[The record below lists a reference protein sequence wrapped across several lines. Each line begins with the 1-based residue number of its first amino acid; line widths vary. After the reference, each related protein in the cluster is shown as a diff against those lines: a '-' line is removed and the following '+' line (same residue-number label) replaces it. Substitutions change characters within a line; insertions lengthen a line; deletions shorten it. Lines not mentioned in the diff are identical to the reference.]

1 MGALLCYNPAILH
14 RLIARLPWDEEKT
27 DHVKIPLVSAVTHA
41 YFHQGAPESGAGSL
55 KPAPRVPAI
64 LVGGMAAS
72 LASVFVFGKLSE
84 ELWEKEAMALDSD
97 VVALARAT
105 RSSAG
110 DRLFSAIT
118 ATGEPWALAST
129 FGAVELRWLA
139 TRRQADAATLALAVV
154 AGGALNQVLKLFFR
168 RDRPPLKLRRAHAS
182 SYSFPSGHAMM
193 TLATYGTL
201 AYLITRRATLTGH
214 PLRAPIWG
222 LTFVYCA
229 LVGWSRVYLEVHYP
243 TDVLGAWAAGTV
255 WVTTCGVARGFM
267 EPEEA

>member
-1 MGALLCYNPAILH
+1 M
-14 RLIARLPWDEEKT
+14 
-27 DHVKIPLVSAVTHA
+27 KISLVSAAIRA
-41 YFHQGAPESGAGSL
+41 YFPPGAHERGAGSL
-55 KPAPRVPAI
+55 RAAPRVPAI

-84 ELWEKEAMALDSD
+84 ELWEKEAMAVDTD
-97 VVALARAT
+97 VVALARAM
-105 RSSAG
+105 RSPAG

-129 FGAVELRWLA
+129 FGAVALRWLA

-168 RDRPPLKLRRAHAS
+168 RDRPPLELRRAHAS

-201 AYLITRRATLTGH
+201 TYLITRRATLTGQA
-214 PLRAPIWG
+214 RGAPIWG

-243 TDVLGAWAAGTV
+243 TDVLGAWAAGTI
-255 WVTTCGVARGFM
+255 WVTTCGVARSFM
-267 EPEEA
+267 EPEEE